1 MTRQETLTRDKL
13 NQILS
18 TINNSD
24 NQSMIDTQNQHS
36 STTIRETI
44 RIINTL
50 ETIPEEEFDL
60 IEITE
65 ANITDNKGR
74 ILSTENS
81 KV

>member
-1 MTRQETLTRDKL
+1 
-13 NQILS
+13 
-18 TINNSD
+18 
-24 NQSMIDTQNQHS
+24 MIDTQNQHS